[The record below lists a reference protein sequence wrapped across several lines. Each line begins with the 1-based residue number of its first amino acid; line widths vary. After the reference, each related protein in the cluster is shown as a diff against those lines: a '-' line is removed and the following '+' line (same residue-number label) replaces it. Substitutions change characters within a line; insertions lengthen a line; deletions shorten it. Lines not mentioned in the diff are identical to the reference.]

1 MGFTNATS
9 NTFPPTTLQPLYRI
23 WRDWCIGDSLGYMND
38 NFLYLETLINTLSS
52 NMNQIMNVPYAR
64 LAELPGQDT
73 AISNLNSI
81 TGSSNT
87 NTNQPA
93 QLIFPI
99 STEVT
104 LTRNL
109 TFINTPANYIDTI
122 GITKNG
128 DRSIRFSTT
137 GTYEIYVESPS
148 LSLYNFNAQGNVDIR
163 LLDASNNVI
172 LAGTPVVFDAGGGT
186 SGNSKPT
193 LRGRFSITNTST
205 NYFVQIRRNQA
216 GQSFGL
222 CAAIPD
228 TAGAGVL
235 FTTEL
240 WKLA

>member
-1 MGFTNATS
+1 MGFTNASS
-9 NTFPPTTLQPLYRI
+9 NAFPPATLQPLYRI

-52 NMNQIMNVPYAR
+52 NMNQILNVPYAR

-99 STEVT
+99 STAVT

-109 TFINTPANYIDTI
+109 TFIGTPANYLDTI

-128 DRSIRFSTT
+128 DRSIRFPTT

-148 LSLYNFNAQGNVDIR
+148 LSLHNYQAYADVDIR
-163 LLDASNNVI
+163 LIDNSSNVI
-172 LAGTPVVFDAGGGT
+172 LAGTPVSIT
-186 SGNSKPT
+186 NSETLNGQPT
-193 LRGRFSITNTST
+193 LRGRFTVTNTST

-228 TAGAGVL
+228 AAGAGVL
-235 FTTEL
+235 FTTEI
-240 WKLA
+240 WKIS